1 MARKLALAGFGLF
14 ALTVVLTWASGRG
27 CFGAHEGKGEPARAE
42 RPSAARQAEVKALR
56 EAATGIGVWKPKQI
70 LFGDLHV
77 HTTFSLDAFMFS
89 IPPIGSEGAHPP
101 ADACNFARHCSALDF
116 WSINDHAEGLTPR
129 HWRETAEAIRECNA
143 IAGDPANPDTV
154 AFLGWE
160 WTQVGTTPADHYG
173 HKNVVL
179 AHTEEERIPKRPIDA
194 ARFVVGGSRSPYP
207 FGLVALLSGGRLHDF
222 ARFQAERAAVPR
234 CDPDR
239 NVHALP
245 DDCVESAATPDVL
258 FRKLREWGHEAMV
271 IPHGTTWGFYTPPG
285 STWDKQLAGAKHDPE
300 LQRLVE
306 VYSGHGDSEVY
317 RDWNDVEFDR
327 DGKPVCPEARP
338 DYLPMCV
345 RAGQIIRARCE
356 AAGLPADECDQRE
369 RDARANAAA
378 ASIAAHLT
386 VPGARGADWLDAGQ
400 CRDCREPSYHY
411 RPKSSA
417 QYMLALGNFDDA
429 SEPPRRFRFG
439 FMASSDNHYARPGT
453 GYKEVHRRGFTE
465 SLGRPGGAR
474 GPIARMLQPPV
485 EEPTLESRPFTVD
498 APGFGVFETE
508 RQASFLT
515 TGGLV
520 AVHADGRD
528 RAAIWDALRRKEV
541 YGTTGQRTLLW
552 FELLNP
558 PGSRGRTVPMG
569 GELAMGADPIF
580 QVRAV
585 GSFEQQP
592 GCPDAATGA
601 LGGTDLERIC
611 KGECYHPSD
620 QRRLVTRIEVV
631 KIRPQRE
638 EGEDVGSLV
647 RDPWRSFA
655 CEPDPAGCTA
665 TFPDPDFAREGRDAV
680 YYARVFEAPIQG
692 VNGDNLRCTFDEAGN
707 CKDVTLCPGE
717 GGDADECLG
726 EKEPRAWSSPIF
738 VDYGRSAR

>member
-1 MARKLALAGFGLF
+1 VARRIAFAVF
-14 ALTVVLTWASGRG
+14 ALFSFAVVLTWAAGKG
-27 CFGAHEGKGEPARAE
+27 CFGEHEGKGEPAAVARA
-42 RPSAARQAEVKALR
+42 SAARAAELRALR
-56 EAATGIGVWKPKQI
+56 EAATGIGVWKPKQV

-101 ADACNFARHCSALDF
+101 ADACDFARHCSALDF
-116 WSINDHAEGLTPR
+116 WSINDHAEGITPR
-129 HWRETAEAIRECNA
+129 HWRETVEAIRECNA
-143 IAGDPANPDTV
+143 VAGDPANPDTV

-179 AHTEEERIPKRPIDA
+179 AHTEDGRIPKRPIDA
-194 ARFVVGGSRSPYP
+194 SRFVLGRSSPYGL
-207 FGLVALLSGGRLHDF
+207 GLVALLSGGRLHDF
-222 ARFQAERAAVPR
+222 ARYQAERAAVPA
-234 CDPDR
+234 CEPD
-239 NVHALP
+239 VHVQRLP
-245 DDCVESAATPDVL
+245 DDCVESAATPEVL
-258 FRKLREWGHEAMV
+258 FRKLREWGLDALV

-285 STWDKQLAGAKHDPE
+285 SAWDKQLAGPQHDPE

-306 VYSGHGDSEVY
+306 VYSGHGESEVY
-317 RDWNDVEFDR
+317 REWREVTFDAEGR
-327 DGKPVCPEARP
+327 AHCPPATP

-356 AAGLPADECDQRE
+356 AASLPADECAKRE
-369 RDARANAAA
+369 REAQANAAGA
-378 ASIAAHLT
+378 GVAAHRT

-400 CRDCREPSYHY
+400 CRDCREPAYHY

-429 SEPPRRFRFG
+429 ESDPRRFRFG

-453 GYKEVHRRGFTE
+453 GYKEIHRRGFTE
-465 SLGRPGGAR
+465 SLGRSGNAS
-474 GPIARMLQPPV
+474 GPIARMLQPPI
-485 EEPTLESRPFTVD
+485 EEPTLESRPFSFD
-498 APGFGVFETE
+498 APGFQIFETE

-520 AVHADGRD
+520 AVHAEGRD
-528 RAAIWDALRRKEV
+528 RAAIWDALLRKEV

-558 PGSRGRTVPMG
+558 PGSRGRTLPMG
-569 GELAMGADPIF
+569 GEVEMRDEPIF

-585 GSFEQQP
+585 GSFEQKP
-592 GCPDAATGA
+592 GCPDAAAEA
-601 LGGTDLERIC
+601 LGAADLERIC

-620 QRRLVTRIEVV
+620 QRRHVTRIEVV

-638 EGEDVGSLV
+638 EGEAVGALV
-647 RDPWRSFA
+647 HDPWKSFA

-665 TFPDPDFAREGRDAV
+665 TFPDPDFAREERDAV
-680 YYARVFEAPIQG
+680 YYARVFETPVQG
-692 VNGDNLRCTFDEAGN
+692 VNGDNLRCTYDAEGK
-707 CKDVTLCPGE
+707 CESVKLCPGDE
-717 GGDADECLG
+717 GDADDCLG

-738 VDYGRSAR
+738 VDFGGSAR